1 MNQSSRKQRGYQ
13 QTLPTLAFFQALQ
26 HFPLL
31 SLVITHPKVFRVV
44 PEIQQLLHN
53 CFPIFLPLTLAEDY
67 LQEIPHPANDRHVGE
82 LLLCQHFGT
91 LQDRVKGS
99 ETESHQSLSFVWT
112 WHMHS

>member
-1 MNQSSRKQRGYQ
+1 MNQE
-13 QTLPTLAFFQALQ
+13 
-26 HFPLL
+26 
-31 SLVITHPKVFRVV
+31 PKVFRVV

-91 LQDRVKGS
+91 PQDSKS
-99 ETESHQSLSFVWT
+99 FTEIPATEKVNFKVVI
-112 WHMHS
+112 